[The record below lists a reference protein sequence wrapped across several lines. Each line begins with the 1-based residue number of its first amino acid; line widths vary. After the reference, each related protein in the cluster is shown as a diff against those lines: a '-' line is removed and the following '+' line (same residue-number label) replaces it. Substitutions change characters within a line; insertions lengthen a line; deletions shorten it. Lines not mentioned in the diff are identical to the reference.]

1 MMKQALQYGF
11 AATAILAVSLATGQ
25 GKAKPEWQEEFGIS
39 SCTLQTTGR
48 NEYLILEPGHQLV
61 LEGGGVK
68 LHRTVLNETHTAD
81 GVLTRVVA
89 ERDWKDGQLYGVAR
103 NYCACSDHTKHVSY
117 FGEDAAFSD
126 N

>member
-48 NEYLILEPGHQLV
+48 NEYFILEPGHQLV
-61 LEGGGVK
+61 LEGGPQPGVFQVRA
-68 LHRTVLNETHTAD
+68 HPGE
-81 GVLTRVVA
+81 GVVHGGLPNAVI
-89 ERDWKDGQLYGVAR
+89 E
-103 NYCACSDHTKHVSY
+103 
-117 FGEDAAFSD
+117 
-126 N
+126 